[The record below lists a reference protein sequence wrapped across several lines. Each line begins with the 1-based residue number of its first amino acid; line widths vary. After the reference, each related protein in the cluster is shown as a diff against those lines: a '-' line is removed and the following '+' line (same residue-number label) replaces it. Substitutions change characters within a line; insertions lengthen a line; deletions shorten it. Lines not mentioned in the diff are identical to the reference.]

1 MKKIIILLFLGNIA
15 TRLSAQEQYFMGVT
29 LTQQIYSLSPVKF
42 GSELTDQQKVEGL
55 MTDLLATRTFYSR
68 DENFGCPTGKE
79 EPPLEKGEKLPYHD
93 KVVLIELEGKCPYG
107 EKILAA
113 QNYGAVAVIILQK
126 EKTKEE
132 FFLEPDEFAAKIE
145 IPCFVLSDFEENERL
160 MMYAPSPALLYAAT
174 PKIENKMIKNTLS
187 NTNSSA
193 DLSVFPNPTSSEVA
207 VNYKIKDLV
216 SGKLSLFDTNG
227 RLIHQ
232 TAINDKEGSI
242 TLDLSHLP
250 NSIYNV
256 ILEATAANGEKIK
269 NSKSLVKH

>member
-1 MKKIIILLFLGNIA
+1 MKKIIIFLFLGNIA
-15 TRLSAQEQYFMGVT
+15 MCLSAQEQYYMGVT
-29 LTQQIYSLSPVKF
+29 LTQQIYNLSPVKF
-42 GSELTDQQKVEGL
+42 GSELTDGQKVKGL

-79 EPPLEKGEKLPYHD
+79 EPPLEKGEKLPYQD
-93 KVVLIELEGKCPYG
+93 KVVLVELEGKCPYG

-113 QNYGAVAVIILQK
+113 QNNGAVAVIILQK

-132 FFLEPDEFAAKIE
+132 FFLEPDEFAEKIE

-160 MMYAPSPALLYAAT
+160 MMYAPSPALLYAAV
-174 PKIENKMIKNTLS
+174 PKIENKMIKNTLA

-193 DLSVFPNPTSSEVA
+193 DLSVFPNPTSSEIA
-207 VNYKIKDLV
+207 VSYKVEDFA

-227 RLIHQ
+227 RLIQQ
-232 TAINDKEGSI
+232 TVVSDKEGSI

-256 ILEATAANGEKIK
+256 ILEATTANGEKIK